1 MFEVSIKNYPD
12 KAYFF
17 TQQIS
22 NIMKTIMSLL
32 LTCFFIQTTIQSQPV
47 YPGDFN
53 MDSRV
58 NVRDVLYLGLAY
70 GETGPARPN
79 ATLNWTPQTASNW
92 KSSVRVINNKYQDG
106 NGDGLIDTFDLE
118 AIELNYDLT
127 HTDKIDDGP
136 DEMLEVDIK
145 SYGEIIGS
153 TLHHSYYLI
162 LGKSKLGTGHGL
174 SFTVDYSGINSVVD
188 IGIDTISSALLPDIQ
203 FVINDAATKTLHVAL
218 TAIDGIDRI
227 LNVEDTL
234 CRIFICDDIAGL
246 TAPDD
251 YFSKIAMRD
260 IEMMN
265 TAETRYF
272 KDNIELDW
280 TPDAR
285 TVPLCRMLWDGELC
299 QYRYGTINYQEQYSE
314 YGHCFEGRFDDNDV
328 CSIGMGCRLLDNDT
342 LLLEYESLCF
352 YIKTDA
358 LGIGQSISFY
368 IDNHSPINID
378 NWSIESLN
386 TSYQKVCIPVGELG
400 GTSIGTIE
408 WLNFQRNTADDFIIY
423 VDDIHAVSADTTQ
436 DELILWNG
444 MEESYSRNSTIN
456 GEEALNGN
464 YCFEAWHD
472 DWGVAPSLKFSG
484 KAWRQDLTLS
494 DCLVFYAKA
503 DTPNRQ
509 FGVGI
514 HDLWCATPIE
524 AVNVLDYIEGG
535 VLDTIYRKV
544 SIPINMFQTPMC
556 PLNAIERIYFPVDTP
571 DFRFY
576 IDDIHVV
583 SEDSPDEALGL
594 CVMNCY
600 QVTPTDDD
608 LSEEYFYSIGPNP
621 LKTGQT
627 INITVEETIKADIQ
641 LTDITGR
648 VHYRKNQYL
657 YEGNNQLDISTD
669 LPPGMYFLTI
679 YDIKNSQFNTQK
691 LLITNR

>member
-1 MFEVSIKNYPD
+1 MFEVPTKSYPD

-22 NIMKTIMSLL
+22 NIMKAIMSLL

-58 NVRDVLYLGLAY
+58 NVRDVLYWGLAY

-79 ATLNWTPQTASNW
+79 ATLNWTPQPASNW
-92 KSSVRVINNKYQDG
+92 KGSIRVVNNKYQDG

-118 AIELNYDLT
+118 AIELNYLLT

-136 DEMLEVDIK
+136 DEILHVDIEP
-145 SYGEIIGS
+145 YGEIIGS

-162 LGKSKLGTGHGL
+162 FGKSKPGTGHGL

-188 IGIDTISSALLPDIQ
+188 IGIDTTSSALLPDIQ
-203 FVINDAATKTLHVAL
+203 FVFNDAANKTLHVAL
-218 TAIDGIDRI
+218 TATDGINRT
-227 LNVEDTL
+227 LNVGDTL

-251 YFSKIAMRD
+251 YFSKMAMRD
-260 IEMMN
+260 IEMMD

-280 TPDAR
+280 SPGAR
-285 TVPLCRMLWDGELC
+285 TEPLCRMLWDGELC
-299 QYRYGTINYQEQYSE
+299 QYINGTINYQEQYSE
-314 YGHCFEGRFDDNDV
+314 YGHCFEGGFDDNDV
-328 CSIGMGCRLLDNDT
+328 CLIGMGCHGLLDNDT
-342 LLLEYESLCF
+342 LLLGYESLCF
-352 YIKTDA
+352 YIKTDT

-378 NWSIESLN
+378 DWSIESLN
-386 TSYQKVCIPVGELG
+386 TSYQKVCIPIGELG
-400 GTSIGTIE
+400 GTSIGAIE
-408 WLNFQRNTADDFIIY
+408 WLNFQRNTADSFIIY
-423 VDDIHAVSADTTQ
+423 VDDIHAVSADITQ

-444 MEESYSRNSTIN
+444 MVESYSRNSTIN
-456 GEEALNGN
+456 EEEVLHGN
-464 YCFEAWHD
+464 YCFEAWYD
-472 DWGVAPSLKFSG
+472 YWVAPGLKFSG
-484 KAWRQDLTLS
+484 EASRQDLTLS

-514 HDLWCATPIE
+514 QDLWCAPPMNT
-524 AVNVLDYIEGG
+524 VDVLDYIEGG
-535 VLDTIYRKV
+535 VLDTEYKKV
-544 SIPINMFQTPMC
+544 SIPISVFQTPLC
-556 PLNAIERIYFPVDTP
+556 PLSAIHYIYFPMDTS
-571 DFRFY
+571 DFRLF

-583 SEDSPDEALGL
+583 SENSPDEDSLGL
-594 CVMNCY
+594 CH
-600 QVTPTDDD
+600 TKTT
-608 LSEEYFYSIGPNP
+608 SIITIDSIDFKLYPNP
-621 LKTGQT
+621 LTAGQT

-641 LTDITGR
+641 LTDITGK
-648 VHYRKNQYL
+648 VHYRQNQYL
-657 YEGNNQLDISTD
+657 HEGNNQLDISTD
-669 LPPGMYFLTI
+669 LATGMYFLTI
-679 YDIKNSQFNTQK
+679 YDVTNNQFGTQK